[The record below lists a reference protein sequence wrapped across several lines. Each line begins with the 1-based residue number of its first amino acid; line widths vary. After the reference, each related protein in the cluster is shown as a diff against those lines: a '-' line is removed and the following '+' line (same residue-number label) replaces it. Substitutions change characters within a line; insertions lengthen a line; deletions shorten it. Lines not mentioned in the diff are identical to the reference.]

1 MSTPWI
7 PLTTT
12 DVLAQFNDSETAAYD
27 AAKGDP
33 GSTSLPAII
42 TLVINQIFQACDDGG
57 RLVDNVDAGTIPP
70 GEKNRAIALARWKYL
85 LALPTGKALQTEERK
100 KAHDDAEAYFLQIAQ
115 RKVAH
120 AGAVSLG
127 RPGRHL
133 YTRSFDALGQ
143 T

>member
-42 TLVINQIFQACDDGG
+42 TLFTNFM
-57 RLVDNVDAGTIPP
+57 RM
-70 GEKNRAIALARWKYL
+70 L
-85 LALPTGKALQTEERK
+85 LC
-100 KAHDDAEAYFLQIAQ
+100 
-115 RKVAH
+115 
-120 AGAVSLG
+120 
-127 RPGRHL
+127 
-133 YTRSFDALGQ
+133 
-143 T
+143 